1 MPIIT
6 ITATSSSGSFS
17 DMENA
22 YILDDNAAYYANSY
36 NSSKSMTLTFPG
48 NNIPTNSTIN
58 KVTVNGTI
66 RKSDNS
72 STIRASM
79 VPSFGSSS
87 GDKTLTASFQTYS
100 TDYTNITLD
109 QINNEFTVTV
119 YTIRSSLFYTGTT
132 YLDCCNVTVD
142 YTEGTSS
149 IKNINIGQLNA
160 SSIYLG
166 STEIQ
171 SIYLGNTQI
180 YSK

>member
-1 MPIIT
+1 MPVIT

-17 DMENA
+17 YMESAYVLDGVNA
-22 YILDDNAAYYANSY
+22 TYSNGY

-48 NNIPTNSTIN
+48 NNIPANATIN
-58 KVTVNGTI
+58 KVTVSGVFKRSGSGTTKI
-66 RKSDNS
+66 
-72 STIRASM
+72 SM
-79 VPSFGSSS
+79 VPSFGATS
-87 GDKTLTASFQTYS
+87 GDKTLSTDYQTFT

-109 QINNEFTVTV
+109 QINNGFTVVV
-119 YTIRSSLFYTGTT
+119 YTIRTNLLYSSVT

-142 YTEGTSS
+142 YTEATSG
-149 IKNINIGQLNA
+149 IKNIKIGSSTA